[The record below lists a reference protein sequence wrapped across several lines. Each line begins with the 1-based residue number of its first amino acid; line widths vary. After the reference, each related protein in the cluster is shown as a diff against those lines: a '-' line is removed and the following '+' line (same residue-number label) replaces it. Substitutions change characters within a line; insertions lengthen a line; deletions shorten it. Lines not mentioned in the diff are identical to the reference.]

1 MLKEVLV
8 GCVLTLATA
17 SLIAFGLVES
27 GRIPANADAPPGAFE
42 TWAASTSLHATLA
55 REAPMQPN
63 PVELTDQNL
72 LEGVRLFA
80 RNCAVC
86 HGSGNPASEPS
97 PIAAG
102 LYQKPPQLAKEGV
115 EDDPEGDTFWRV
127 KHGIRLTGMPSFGA
141 TLSDRQIWTLALFLK
156 HMDKLPATVQP
167 AWQAVQNWPPDLK

>member
-1 MLKEVLV
+1 MLKGVLV
-8 GCVLTLATA
+8 GFVLALAGA
-17 SLIAFGLVES
+17 SLVALGLVES
-27 GRIPANADAPPGAFE
+27 GRIPANADAAPSAFE
-42 TWAASTSLHATLA
+42 TWAASTSLNATLA
-55 REAPMQPN
+55 REAPKQPN
-63 PVELTDQNL
+63 PVELTDHNL

-80 RNCAVC
+80 HNCAVC
-86 HGSGNPASEPS
+86 HGSGNPASVPS

-156 HMDKLPATVQP
+156 HMDKLPQAVQP
-167 AWQAVQNWPPDLK
+167 AWQAVQNWPLDLK